1 MVTVPFRSDA
11 DPKPAPRP
19 EPAPIP
25 ETNPA
30 VADWRAVS
38 QRLDA
43 QDAADDQRRRT
54 VVARAGLDI
63 PPERAAR
70 AIALSRR
77 IGLRASLLA
86 EPGVLEDAEEQ
97 AKGGSF
103 DFESFRTASPAF
115 AAWAEQDPTHAA
127 LTADDHRELAKLE
140 ALTRE
145 TSTMRARP
153 DGGFE
158 SVDGDGRIT
167 GFWRDPYAFRA
178 AMRDAR
184 TAQENADELG
194 TGMREAYGEG
204 LAYQF
209 ATGALGS
216 AGSTLGL
223 LGAIDRDTA
232 GIIGGISAAAAE
244 WDSTLVAEVTRGAGG
259 LAADAP
265 LILLGGPLASAA
277 RGLGTIARAGKLA
290 TRVVGARAAGLAGKA
305 AITAAAVQPL
315 ALREG
320 GDAYAGGASLGDAAT
335 SWAIETLVPAA
346 FGPTGVERLVTRGL
360 SERAGKALYTSA
372 RTLLVDAG
380 LEATEEV
387 TTELAHA
394 IHEVMSGQNP
404 DALTLGPLARRLAV
418 AGILGAGAGGAF
430 NLPRFIADSR
440 RKDPAT
446 RALAAVEHGNRLELL
461 GAAAQA
467 SKTTGRAPDEVERVL
482 NQASQGAE
490 GYLDPEAW
498 TTYWRGL
505 QQDPRAMAQQVLGDA
520 RAYDEAA
527 RTGGQLRVALGTFAA
542 RLPDA
547 ARTHFAGEIRSEPD
561 ALNRREALASGEALL
576 AAEENDPAVQVQKT
590 AGEQRDAIAAA
601 IEQQLAG
608 AGAEPTVAAE
618 QAKQMARVFAVTAHR
633 AGLTPDQL
641 FARYDLRVNLV
652 LPDIL
657 TARDGVPDPVLDTLR
672 RGEPAT
678 GDRATAVEEL
688 RAFVTRHAIDLTA
701 DNATVRKAIDQAR
714 QRDQR
719 AALREKWKA
728 EDDLTKPLDK
738 AREVGAE
745 AAAAQ
750 QRALAEGPDG
760 QVILDAALARLQAAN
775 TTGGMGLGDLMR
787 ALGPDYGF
795 QADSGVKLNA
805 RQEARGTLFRNAL
818 RARGLTLASFADA
831 EGLLRAEESRAV
843 ATAGEAWSPE
853 QEQAI
858 ADAFRLRDLAPAYL
872 AGRMSPEQ
880 ETEAQALAEQVSTTL
895 DALPLPPEAKA
906 DVTAAVMDVRGVVL
920 GQPAYHGTGNST
932 PYDHFAYNKVG
943 GPGGEGAQAYGWGL
957 YFTGKKEVAA
967 HYKEHLSER
976 VSLYDGKPLSLFAHE
991 QGQTFTG
998 ASIANLIA
1006 DGMSPVVAIDEVVR
1020 SRVKDAKLARKAAA
1034 QFTAK
1039 AERGESDAGWG
1050 AMGTPEASRDAARES
1065 MATAERLESEAAWA
1079 RTLDPDKFAE
1089 SPPGKLYTVEVPEDS
1104 EMLNWDKSMA
1114 EQSDAVKEALRRLPP
1129 EVWDE
1134 INSRFEERNDNPL
1147 ADDPLTDQDFTGK
1160 MLYKS
1165 LAQSEVIGEGDNG
1178 PKDAS
1183 DALRAVGIPGLTYK
1197 GEFRKTGGEGAQN
1210 YVIFDDSKVVI
1221 KTYEQRKDTRRG
1233 EIALGRKNAAG
1244 VRPMVINLFQRA
1256 DLSTF
1261 LHESGHLYLELLG
1274 DLAEDAA
1281 TPQAIKDD
1289 YAKVLAWLGVSDRR
1303 QIKDEHHE
1311 KWARGFEAYL
1321 MEGKAPATEIRGA
1334 FTRFKLWLTDLY
1346 KTVKNLNVELTDEVR
1361 GVFDR
1366 LLATDEEITDAV
1378 ELLNARPLFADA
1390 AQAGMTAAEFL
1401 AYRERADAAIEGA
1414 RSDLEAQ
1421 ALAEVTRERTAWWK
1435 EKRQAVRAEVELE
1448 VNRQPDQ
1455 IAAAVLSRGRYPG
1468 NVPLEP
1474 EKSPAP
1480 KLSALAVQ
1488 AWLDARGYDGE
1499 GRRNANRKLLGM
1511 SVKGDAGISPDAA
1524 AELFGYPSGDALLQ
1538 ALVGRRNRDELID
1551 ALTDAR
1557 MQAEHGNLMLDGS
1570 MAETARELVNN
1581 DRRGELLV
1589 TEVKALGKRVGAKAA
1604 PSELLRQQAIARVGR
1619 MPIKDLRPDLFR
1631 AAQAR
1636 AARRAFEAI
1645 ARGDHAAALVEKQK
1659 ELLNYH
1665 LTRAAQEAREG
1676 VEQDRAFLRKI
1687 QAPKRRQDIGRAG
1700 GWEWTLYRADGTSET
1715 FTSDEAA
1722 SQAKAAAPG
1731 SWYEQTSGYLLQIDG
1746 ILERYDL
1753 STGSNRGAGQRQSL
1767 RAWIEAQREAGAPVN
1782 IPADIIDQTQRK
1794 SWRELTVDELGA
1806 VRDAVSH
1813 IAHLAKTKNT
1823 LQAAQDKRAFEQA
1836 RDDAI
1841 RTMRANV
1848 AKREPEPRTRTGAQ
1862 TAFAWLDTATAAH
1875 RKVSSLMRQADGDQ
1889 DGGVWWSL
1897 FVRPLNEAADREVTM
1912 RREAAEVQKQL
1923 WDTWRKAGR
1932 DLSERATIA
1941 SLPDRK
1947 TLTLNERIA
1956 VALQWGNEGNR
1967 QRLLEGEGWTQA
1979 HALAVLDTL
1988 TEADWTLVRGIW
2000 KHIDSYWSDIKAKQ
2014 ERVEGVAPEKVAAVP
2029 VVTKFGTFEGG
2040 YYPVIYDPKRSAKAG
2055 SQEAATAA
2063 NLYAI
2068 GQASRA
2074 TTRRGHTEARSSG
2087 TGKPLLL
2094 DVSGISRHLSQ
2105 VIHDLTH
2112 HETIIDINKL
2122 LRDDQISQTVAD
2134 HLGPAALKQV
2144 NDTVAAVAVSDL
2156 NDTGIDA
2163 TLRYIRNGVSIAAMG
2178 FNVGTVMMQ
2187 VTGVGQSM
2195 QRVGARAFARG
2206 VVRLF
2211 SDPRRQESAR
2221 AFIMG
2226 KSAFMRER
2234 ATTQTREVA
2243 EVLNQ
2248 VQGTAWR
2255 QNLNRLAYMGM
2266 QQAQLLVDMPTWYA
2280 AYETA
2285 LDNGRA
2291 DADAVAM
2298 ADQAVID
2305 AQGSGL
2311 TKDLSGVQ
2319 RSRVGSMFTVF
2330 YSYFSTTY
2338 NRTAEALAAAGR
2350 QRRAGNT
2357 GAAAAKLAMDLVQI
2371 YTIPALL
2378 AVAVREIMDKG
2389 DDKEDWLTKLGKEHL
2404 SLAMGTMVG
2413 VREIAPAALAGYE
2426 YRGPAGAMGFA
2437 ALSKLITQA
2446 KQGEVD
2452 AALIKAAAQTAGIF
2466 GHLPTLQAQRLVEG
2480 FLHYL
2485 DDRDASA
2492 QALIFGPPP
2501 RR

>member
-1 MVTVPFRSDA
+1 MPTVPFHTDT

-103 DFESFRTASPAF
+103 DFESFRAASPAF

-404 DALTLGPLARRLAV
+404 DALALAPLARRLTV
-418 AGILGAGAGGAF
+418 AGILGGGAGGAF

-561 ALNRREALASGEALL
+561 ALNRREALASSEALL
-576 AAEENDPAVQVQKT
+576 AEDENDPAAQVQKT

-608 AGAEPTVAAE
+608 AGAAPEVAAE
-618 QAKQMARVFAVTAHR
+618 QAKTMARVFAVTAQR

-760 QVILDAALARLQAAN
+760 QAVLDAALARLQAAN

-805 RQEARGTLFRNAL
+805 RQEARATLFRNAL
-818 RARGLTLASFADA
+818 RARGMTLASFADA
-831 EGLLRAEESRAV
+831 EGLLRAEESSAV
-843 ATAGEAWSPE
+843 ATAGETWSPE
-853 QEQAI
+853 QEQAV
-858 ADAFRLRDLAPAYL
+858 ADAFRLRDLAPAFT

-880 ETEAQALAEQVSTTL
+880 EAEAVALAEKVGATL

-920 GQPAYHGTGNST
+920 GQPAYHGTGNPD
-932 PYDHFAYNKVG
+932 PYDRFRYDRVG

-967 HYKEHLSER
+967 HYKEKLQESE
-976 VSLYDGKPLSLFAHE
+976 VLVDGRLVADAVNDTPMSEVWFEIESTLREAKGNVAAA
-991 QGQTFTG
+991 TK
-998 ASIANLIA
+998 IA
-1006 DGMSPVVAIDEVVR
+1006 DDAVKTWTKEIGDKTASWNVDRWTKVR
-1020 SRVKDAKLARKAAA
+1020 EWLKTVQPGSVEIK
-1034 QFTAK
+1034 
-1039 AERGESDAGWG
+1039 E
-1050 AMGTPEASRDAARES
+1050 
-1065 MATAERLESEAAWA
+1065 
-1079 RTLDPDKFAE
+1079 
-1089 SPPGKLYTVEVPEDS
+1089 GKLYTVEIPDDGD
-1104 EMLNWDKSMA
+1104 MLNWDKSMA
-1114 EQSDAVKEALRRLPP
+1114 EQSDAVKDALRRLPP
-1129 EVWDE
+1129 AVWEE
-1134 INSRFEERNDNPL
+1134 INSRYEERNDNPL
-1147 ADDPLTDQDFTGK
+1147 TDDPLADQDFTGK
-1160 MLYKS
+1160 MLYRA
-1165 LAQSEVIGEGDNG
+1165 LVQSEVIGEGDNG

-1183 DALRAVGIPGLTYK
+1183 DALRAAGIPGLTYK

-1210 YVIFDDSKVVI
+1210 YVIFDDSKVAI

-1261 LHESGHLYLELLG
+1261 FHESGHLYLELLG

-1289 YAKVLAWLGVSDRR
+1289 YAKVLSWLGVADRR
-1303 QIKDEHHE
+1303 GIKTEHHE

-1455 IAAAVLSRGRYPG
+1455 IAAAVLARGRYPG

-1538 ALVGRRNRDELID
+1538 ALVGRRNREELID

-1589 TEVKALGKRVGAKAA
+1589 TEVKALGKKVGAKAA

-1636 AARRAFEAI
+1636 AARRAFDAI

-1687 QAPKRRQDIGRAG
+1687 QTPKRRQDIGRAG

-1806 VRDAVSH
+1806 VRDAVAH

-1848 AKREPEPRTRTGAQ
+1848 AKRAPQPRTRSGTD

-1889 DGGVWWSL
+1889 DGGIWWGL
-1897 FVRPLNEAADREVTM
+1897 FVRPLNEAADREVTL

-1923 WDTWRKAGR
+1923 WDAWRKAGR
-1932 DLSERATIA
+1932 DLSERATVA
-1941 SLPDRK
+1941 GE

-1967 QRLLEGEGWTQA
+1967 ERLLEGEGWTQA
-1979 HALAVLDTL
+1979 QALAILDTL

-2074 TTRRGHTEARSSG
+2074 TTRRGHTEARSHG

-2112 HETIIDINKL
+2112 HETIIDLNKL

-2206 VVRLF
+2206 VFRLF

-2226 KSAFMRER
+2226 KSAFMRDR
-2234 ATTQTREVA
+2234 GTTQMREIN

-2248 VQGTAWR
+2248 VQGSAWR
-2255 QNLNRLAYMGM
+2255 QSLNRLAYMGM

-2291 DADAVAM
+2291 DADAIAM

-2338 NRTAEALAAAGR
+2338 NRTAEALATAGR

-2413 VREIAPAALAGYE
+2413 LREIAPAAMAGYE
-2426 YRGPAGAMGFA
+2426 YRGPAGATGFA

-2480 FLHYL
+2480 FLYYL